1 MSYLNDNCEKA
12 ASGLNWEYEMESI
25 ILEIIGDADEIL
37 EEKLLELLIPRPEL
51 QTLLASFAE
60 FIQKIPELQ
69 KKHGK
74 SKHDF
79 SRNTIRD
86 ELKILLYDIAT
97 GVFDR
102 FREIRGQQRL
112 ERVTINDANN
122 CSHVFIR
129 RITDDYNL
137 R

>member
-1 MSYLNDNCEKA
+1 MGRVGQKVYPACQGRSAQPA
-12 ASGLNWEYEMESI
+12 ASTSGHQ
-25 ILEIIGDADEIL
+25 IL
-37 EEKLLELLIPRPEL
+37 EEKLLDLLIPRPEL
-51 QTLLASFAE
+51 QTLLASFVE

-69 KKHGK
+69 KKHGHK
-74 SKHDF
+74 NDF
-79 SRNTIRD
+79 SRMTIRD

-122 CSHVFIR
+122 CSHVFIK
-129 RITDDYNL
+129 RITDEYNL

>member
-1 MSYLNDNCEKA
+1 MNDNSEKA
-12 ASGLNWEYEMESI
+12 VTGLNWEYEMESI
-25 ILEIIGDADEIL
+25 ILEIIGDADQIL
-37 EEKLLELLIPRPEL
+37 EEKLLDLLILRPEL
-51 QTLLASFAE
+51 QTLLAMNAE

-74 SKHDF
+74 AKHDF

-97 GVFDR
+97 GVFDK
-102 FREIRGQQRL
+102 FREIRGQQKL
-112 ERVTINDANN
+112 ERVTINDTNN
-122 CSHVFIR
+122 GSQVFIR
-129 RITDDYNL
+129 RITDEYNL

>member
-1 MSYLNDNCEKA
+1 MNDNSEKA
-12 ASGLNWEYEMESI
+12 ESGLNWEYEMESI
-25 ILEIIGDADEIL
+25 ILEIIGDADQIL
-37 EEKLLELLIPRPEL
+37 EEKLLDLLILRPEL
-51 QTLLASFAE
+51 QTLLAMNAE

-74 SKHDF
+74 AKHDF

-97 GVFDR
+97 GVFDK
-102 FREIRGQQRL
+102 FREIRGQQKL
-112 ERVTINDANN
+112 ERVTINDTNN
-122 CSHVFIR
+122 GSHVFIK
-129 RITDDYNL
+129 RITDEYNL